1 MTATIS
7 MAVANGLGS
16 PQSSL
21 SNHQVIELEKVFFYS
36 AFFIVLDDGL
46 GCEDLILLNKDATNI
61 RVVWL
66 CITSTLHSGSLHH
79 KTDYTCLS
87 SCPFTRIAFRS
98 NE

>member
-21 SNHQVIELEKVFFYS
+21 SNHQVIRLEKVFSYS
-36 AFFIVLDDGL
+36 ALFSVSDDGL
-46 GCEDLILLNKDATNI
+46 GCEDSILLNKDPTDI
-61 RVVWL
+61 LVVWL
-66 CITSTLHSGSLHH
+66 CITASLHSGSLHH

-87 SCPFTRIAFRS
+87 SCPFTRVAFRS
-98 NE
+98 YE